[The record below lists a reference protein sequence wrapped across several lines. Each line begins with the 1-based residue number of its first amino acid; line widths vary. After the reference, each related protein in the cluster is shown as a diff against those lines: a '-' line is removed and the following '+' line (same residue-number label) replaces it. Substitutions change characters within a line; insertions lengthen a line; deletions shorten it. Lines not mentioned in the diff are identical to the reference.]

1 MNANSKLIIILFF
14 VLLIPK
20 VNIAQIKGKVIDD
33 ENNPVEFAAVAVIN
47 QKDSTLVDYTSTNKN
62 GLFDLKKV
70 SNGKHIFQ
78 INLVGYKT
86 YQKMINFNGD
96 PVNMGVLKLETANH
110 LDEVVINAI
119 TPVTIKK
126 DTIAYNTKAFKIR
139 TDDSVED
146 LLKKLPGVEVD
157 ASGKVTAQGEEV
169 KKVYVDG
176 KEFFSGDPTIATKN
190 LSADAIKNI
199 EVIDEKS
206 EKARVSGVHDAE
218 RNKVINLKLKDNKKV
233 NDFGKFQGGYGTDD
247 RYLTSLNYNRF
258 SSKLQTSVIGKFN
271 NVNTTGSDISEIIVF
286 NTGGGGGRSFF
297 GGGSSS
303 PSSGFVTTGVGGLNL
318 GYEFKERQTLNA
330 DYFYNYTKNTTGD
343 ISTKRT
349 EFIGDKEILSEI
361 RRRSENVTNSHATNF
376 SYRDRSKKLSSLSIR
391 GNAKR
396 SKNEGNSINT
406 LDKYN
411 GDQELDLQ
419 SIGSTDNSST
429 KGSGNVS
436 YYYTKRFNEESK
448 RHITTSGSFNASNS
462 SSTNNN
468 NQINKYNIAD
478 PDQEIIQKL
487 DISRKQDL
495 DKMNMDLDLAYTE
508 PITDKHLIEIKGKV
522 YHTSTDDDV
531 NQSKYENDIIQN
543 PLIYSQYYRNTD
555 LTGSVQ
561 YKYDKEIFTISA
573 SAEILSQSQDFG
585 IDKVA
590 NRHNQYSNFTPSIKF
605 RYRPERGKFAYLR
618 MGRDINLP
626 SLNELSPVVNDFNP
640 LFISKGNPDLTPED
654 VYDISL
660 LFINHNFSSGFSLF
674 SRLSYSYTKNSIVN
688 SEFTDSF
695 GVRTTTYENM
705 GDRKNFSFRT
715 NFGNRWKKMG
725 LRYNLKL
732 NLGYNNY
739 LSIINNS
746 INETVSKDGTFGFSL
761 ENDKKEKIDA
771 MIGADWKK
779 NYTTFT
785 TGRNTDRDYLQ
796 QTYYIKTDWNV
807 TDRFNVNSQFKYDIY
822 TDSNFDTDQS
832 VPIWNASLSYAL
844 NKRKSLTLML
854 SALDIL
860 NKNIGIIRNS
870 SDNYFEETHREVLG
884 NYYMLSLT
892 FNLNGNKNPNPPKGG
907 PRRGGGHRMH

>member
-1 MNANSKLIIILFF
+1 MNTKSKLNVILFF
-14 VLLIPK
+14 ALLIPAL
-20 VNIAQIKGKVIDD
+20 NYAQITGKVVDD
-33 ENNPVEFAAVAVIN
+33 EKNPVEFAAVAVIN
-47 QKDSTLVDYTSTNKN
+47 PLDSTLIDYTSTNKH

-78 INLVGYKT
+78 INLVGFKT
-86 YQKMINFNGD
+86 YQKMIEFNGD
-96 PVNMGVLKLETANH
+96 PMNMKVIKLETDNH

-126 DTIAYNTKAFKIR
+126 DTVAYNTKAFKIR

-169 KKVYVDG
+169 SKIYVDG

-190 LSADAIKNI
+190 LSADAIKSI

-206 EKARVSGVHDAE
+206 EESRVSGVNDSE
-218 RNKVINLKLKDNKKV
+218 RKKVINLKLKDDKKV

-258 SSKLQTSVIGKFN
+258 SSKLQTSIIGKFN

-286 NTGGGGGRSFF
+286 NTGGGRSFSR
-297 GGGSSS
+297 GSGS

-318 GYEFKERQTLNA
+318 GYEFKEKQTLNA

-343 ISTKRT
+343 VFTKRT
-349 EFIGDKEILSEI
+349 EFIGDREILSEI

-391 GNAKR
+391 GSANR

-406 LDKYN
+406 MDKYN

-419 SIGSTDNSST
+419 SISSTDNNST
-429 KGSGNVS
+429 RGSGNVN
-436 YYYTKRFNEESK
+436 YYFTKRFNEDSK
-448 RHITTSGSFNASNS
+448 RHITTSGSFSSSSS

-468 NQINKYNIAD
+468 DQVNKYNIAD

-487 DISRKQDL
+487 DISREQDL
-495 DKMNMDLDLAYTE
+495 DKMDIKIDLAYIE
-508 PITDKHLIEIKGKV
+508 PVTDKHLIEVKGKV
-522 YHTSTDDDV
+522 YHSSTDDDV

-543 PLIYSQYYRNTD
+543 PLIYSQYYRNTN

-561 YKYDKEIFTISA
+561 YKYDIEKFTFSA
-573 SAEILSQSQDFG
+573 KAEMLNQTQDFG

-590 NRHNQYSNFTPSIKF
+590 NRHNQYSNFTPSIKI
-605 RYRPERGKFAYLR
+605 RYRPVRGKFAYFK
-618 MGRDINLP
+618 MSRDINLP

-640 LFISKGNPDLTPED
+640 LFITKGNPDLTPED
-654 VYDISL
+654 EYAVSAF
-660 LFINHNFSSGFSLF
+660 FINHNFSSGFSLF
-674 SRLSYSYTKNSIVN
+674 SRLSYSYIKNSIVN
-688 SEFTDSF
+688 SEFTDSY
-695 GVRTTTYENM
+695 GVRTTTFENL
-705 GDRKNFSFRT
+705 GDRKNFNFRG
-715 NFGNRWKKMG
+715 NLGNRWKKMG
-725 LRYNLKL
+725 LRYNFKL
-732 NLGYNNY
+732 SLGYNNY
-739 LSIINNS
+739 LSVINDN
-746 INETVSKDGTFGFSL
+746 INETVSKDGTFGISL
-761 ENDKKEKIDA
+761 ENNKKEKIDA

-785 TGRNTDRDYLQ
+785 TGRNADRDYLQ

-807 TDRFNVNSQFKYDIY
+807 TDRLNVNSQFKYDIY
-822 TDSNFDTDQS
+822 TDSNFGTDQS

-844 NKRKSLTLML
+844 NQKKSLTLML

-860 NKNIGIIRNS
+860 NKNIGIVRNS

-892 FNLNGNKNPNPPKGG
+892 YNLNGNKNPNSKGG
-907 PRRGGGHRMH
+907 SRRMHRMH

>member
-1 MNANSKLIIILFF
+1 MNISSKLLVFLFF

-20 VNIAQIKGKVIDD
+20 INLAQITGKVIDD
-33 ENNPVEFAAVAVIN
+33 ESHPVEFAAVAVIN
-47 QKDSTLVDYTSTNKN
+47 PLDSTLVDYTSTNKH
-62 GLFDLKKV
+62 GQFDLKKV

-78 INLVGYKT
+78 INLVGFKT
-86 YQKMINFNGD
+86 YQKMIDFNGD
-96 PVNMGVLKLETANH
+96 PKNMGVIKLETDNH

-126 DTIAYNTKAFKIR
+126 DTVAYNTKAFKIR

-169 KKVYVDG
+169 NKVYVDG

-190 LSADAIKNI
+190 LSADAIKSV

-206 EKARVSGVHDAE
+206 ENARVSGVNDSQ

-286 NTGGGGGRSFF
+286 NTGGGGRSFF
-297 GGGSSS
+297 GGGSGS
-303 PSSGFVTTGVGGLNL
+303 PQSGFVTTGVGGLNL
-318 GYEFKERQTLNA
+318 GYEFKEKQTLNA

-343 ISTKRT
+343 VFTKRT

-361 RRRSENVTNSHATNF
+361 RSKSENVTNSHATNF

-391 GNAKR
+391 GNANR
-396 SKNEGNSINT
+396 SKNEGNSLNT
-406 LDKYN
+406 MDKYN

-419 SIGSTDNSST
+419 SISSTNNSST
-429 KGSGNVS
+429 RGSGNVNYS
-436 YYYTKRFNEESK
+436 YTKRFNEDSK
-448 RHITTSGSFNASNS
+448 RHISTSGGFSASNS

-468 NQINKYNIAD
+468 DQINKYNIAD
-478 PDQEIIQKL
+478 PDQEIVQKL

-495 DKMNMDLDLAYTE
+495 DKMNMNIDLAYTE
-508 PITDKHLIEIKGKV
+508 PITDNHLIEVKGKV
-522 YHTSTDDDV
+522 SHTSTDDDV
-531 NQSKYENDIIQN
+531 NQSKYENDVIQN

-555 LTGSVQ
+555 LKGSIE
-561 YKYDKEIFTISA
+561 YKYDKEKFTFSA
-573 SAEILSQSQDFG
+573 SAEILSQTQDFG

-590 NRHNQYSNFTPSIKF
+590 NRHNQYSNFTPSIKI
-605 RYRPERGKFAYLR
+605 RYRPVRGKFAYLK
-618 MGRDINLP
+618 MSRDINLP
-626 SLNELSPVVNDFNP
+626 SLNELSPVINDFNP
-640 LFISKGNPDLTPED
+640 LFITKGNPDLIPED
-654 VYDISL
+654 NYSINAF
-660 LFINHNFSSGFSLF
+660 FINHNFSSGFSLF
-674 SRLSYSYTKNSIVN
+674 SRISYFYTKNSIVN

-695 GVRTTTYENM
+695 GVRTTTYENL
-705 GDRKNFSFRT
+705 GDRKGFNFRS
-715 NFGNRWKKMG
+715 NLGNRWKKMG
-725 LRYNLKL
+725 LRYNFKL
-732 NLGYNNY
+732 SLGYNNY
-739 LSIINNS
+739 LSIINND
-746 INETVSKDGTFGFSL
+746 INETVSKDGTFGISL
-761 ENDKKEKIDA
+761 ENNKKEKIDA

-785 TGRNTDRDYLQ
+785 TGRNADRDYLQ

-822 TDSNFDTDQS
+822 TDSNFGTDQS

-844 NKRKSLTLML
+844 NKKKNLTVML

-860 NKNIGIIRNS
+860 NKNIGIVRTS
-870 SDNYFEETHREVLG
+870 SDNYFQETHREVLG

-892 FNLNGNKNPNPPKGG
+892 YNLNGNKNPNPRSGS
-907 PRRGGGHRMH
+907 RRMHRIH